1 MSWIS
6 DKICEIQNALAAFTS
21 SENTVSTTEVPND
34 VIHLDE
40 LSALKVPELKAL
52 AKERGL
58 KGYTG
63 LRKAQLIEM
72 LDQN

>member
-6 DKICEIQNALAAFTS
+6 DRICQLQNAFASLADIQVA
-21 SENTVSTTEVPND
+21 TETQCIPNN

-40 LSALKVPELKAL
+40 LSALKVAELKAL
-52 AKERGL
+52 AKNRGL

-63 LRKAQLIEM
+63 LRKAELVEM

>member
-6 DKICEIQNALAAFTS
+6 DKICQLQNAFVSFASPILAA
-21 SENTVSTTEVPND
+21 ENNETPDN
-34 VIHLDE
+34 VIRLHNLNT
-40 LSALKVPELKAL
+40 LKVTELKAL

-63 LRKAQLIEM
+63 LRKAELVEM
-72 LDQN
+72 LQQN